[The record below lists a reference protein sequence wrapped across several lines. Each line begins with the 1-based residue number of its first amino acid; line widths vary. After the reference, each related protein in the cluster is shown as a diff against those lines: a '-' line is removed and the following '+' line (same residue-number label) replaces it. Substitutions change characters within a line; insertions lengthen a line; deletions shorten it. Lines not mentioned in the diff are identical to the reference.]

1 MYNISQLQEAL
12 LRADAVGDVESARLF
27 AAEIQE
33 LQQPAPQPEQTP
45 LDLEPYLDS
54 LQGVLDTQRTAFGRG
69 LSSGIDTMEQFYGSA
84 TEGIGRSL
92 GLEGLE
98 EYGAEIA
105 LANEAD
111 VQRAAKNMTPWEDVN
126 DLSSFLTH
134 LGELGGQTAPITA
147 GAIGATALG
156 TLAAPAVGLTGAAAT
171 VAGLGVG
178 LAPTIP
184 FFYGGN
190 RERQISESGGDRE
203 FVNEGAAFVASIPQA
218 LAEVIVDKLLVGGKF
233 FTPKALQGGGI
244 FTKKTV
250 GRVGLGAAEGSA
262 AEGVTEL
269 GQAVIERAQ
278 AGLPLDSEE
287 AHAEYKDRKSVV

>member
-69 LSSGIDTMEQFYGSA
+69 LSSGLDTMEQFYGSA
-84 TEGIGRSL
+84 TEGVGRSL

-111 VQRAAKNMTPWEDVN
+111 VQRAAKNSIRNV
-126 DLSSFLTH
+126 SSTSRRINW
-134 LGELGGQTAPITA
+134 GRC
-147 GAIGATALG
+147 
-156 TLAAPAVGLTGAAAT
+156 
-171 VAGLGVG
+171 
-178 LAPTIP
+178 
-184 FFYGGN
+184 YC
-190 RERQISESGGDRE
+190 
-203 FVNEGAAFVASIPQA
+203 
-218 LAEVIVDKLLVGGKF
+218 
-233 FTPKALQGGGI
+233 GGI
-244 FTKKTV
+244 
-250 GRVGLGAAEGSA
+250 RRGSFSYNTFFLR
-262 AEGVTEL
+262 G
-269 GQAVIERAQ
+269 
-278 AGLPLDSEE
+278 
-287 AHAEYKDRKSVV
+287 